1 MVLFWK
7 MGRCTGRYKN
17 KTHFL
22 RKKSKMK
29 KIKINRYFSKKYD
42 DIDVYGMKFL
52 SDNLSDA
59 WEKVFDIFPDSKIIA
74 LIEAE
79 FDSQQLSALIDEN
92 MRTYIDILSVS
103 ETTSIVICDK
113 TIFLKLLTKLNI
125 SDLEAIYVAG
135 GLHDNDVS
143 DEIIHT
149 VQTTPALMV
158 AKNLADITLFI
169 NFDENEMT
177 ISVPKIEYAAEAVK
191 KYLLEVFEK

>member
-1 MVLFWK
+1 
-7 MGRCTGRYKN
+7 
-17 KTHFL
+17 
-22 RKKSKMK
+22 MK

-125 SDLEAIYVAG
+125 SVNIQLLTNHIRIVGYETGDAVYYAQHIDQRIP
-135 GLHDNDVS
+135 H
-143 DEIIHT
+143 I
-149 VQTTPALMV
+149 
-158 AKNLADITLFI
+158 FI
-169 NFDENEMT
+169 
-177 ISVPKIEYAAEAVK
+177 
-191 KYLLEVFEK
+191 